1 MVSNF
6 IILFCETKDDLHLKL
21 TGDFD
26 ENAAH
31 ELVNALKEYGSKFYK
46 IFIDTNDL
54 KTIHPF
60 GRYVFKKN
68 LSSFNKKLNSLIF
81 IGEYEDQI
89 KPN

>member
-6 IILFCETKDDLHLKL
+6 IILFCKTKDDLHLKL

-31 ELVNALKEYGSKFYK
+31 ELVNTLKEYGSEFYQ

-54 KTIHPF
+54 KAIHPF
-60 GRYVFKKN
+60 SRYVFQKN
-68 LSSFNKKLNSLIF
+68 LSSFNKKLSNLIF
-81 IGEYEDQI
+81 IGENEYNI
-89 KPN
+89 A

>member
-6 IILFCETKDDLHLKL
+6 IILFCETQDGLHLKL

-26 ENAAH
+26 ENAAL
-31 ELVNALKEYGSKFYK
+31 ELVNALKEYGSEFYQ

-60 GRYVFKKN
+60 GRYVFQKN
-68 LSSFNKKLNSLIF
+68 LSSFNKKLSNLIF
-81 IGEYEDQI
+81 IEESEYNI
-89 KPN
+89 AK

>member
-6 IILFCETKDDLHLKL
+6 IILFRETKNGLHLSL
-21 TGDFD
+21 TGSFD

-31 ELVNALKEYGSKFYK
+31 KLLNALKEYRSEFYQ

-60 GRYVFKKN
+60 GRYVFQKN
-68 LSSFNKKLNSLIF
+68 LSSFNKKLSNLIF
-81 IGEYEDQI
+81 IGENEFNI
-89 KPN
+89 AK

>member
-31 ELVNALKEYGSKFYK
+31 ELVNALKEYGSEFYQ
-46 IFIDTNDL
+46 IFIDTNNL

-60 GRYVFKKN
+60 GR
-68 LSSFNKKLNSLIF
+68 
-81 IGEYEDQI
+81 
-89 KPN
+89 